1 MQQKNEQRS
10 NKSRTDAT
18 RSALID
24 AARRLFSEKGY
35 AETSTPEV
43 VKAAGV
49 TRGALYHHFD
59 DKVDLFRAVVT
70 AEFVKVADQIT
81 ASASANPT
89 SAMEALRQG
98 SRGYLEAMQDK
109 GRVRIMLLDGPAVL
123 GHAELG
129 RIDRDTSADALRM
142 GLDAAMTSG
151 ALPTLPLEALTVQLS
166 ALFDRAALA
175 IAEGEDQDQ
184 HLSVLDAI
192 FAGLAASDA

>member
-1 MQQKNEQRS
+1 MQQKNEPRS
-10 NKSRTDAT
+10 NKARTDAT

-24 AARRLFSEKGY
+24 AARQLFSEKGY

-49 TRGALYHHFD
+49 TRGALYHHFE

-81 ASASANPT
+81 ASATAAPA

-98 SRGYLEAMQDK
+98 SRGYLKAMQDK

-123 GHAELG
+123 GHAELD
-129 RIDRDTSADALRM
+129 RIDRDTSADALRL
-142 GLDAAMTSG
+142 GLETAMTTG
-151 ALPTLPLEALTVQLS
+151 EIRTLPLDALTVQLS

-175 IAEGEDQDQ
+175 IAEGEDPGE

-192 FAGLAASDA
+192 FNGLASAGA